1 MDDIVHPLLG
11 TFSIIKKIGSGSFAT
26 VYLGYHT
33 ELQYPAAIKIFN
45 SNNGDDIRESFN
57 ITKQITHPFIC
68 KDFDLIK
75 TSNGQNC
82 LIMEYVE
89 GQTLLEYANTHYPL
103 SNQDIRAILG
113 QIIIAV
119 EFLHFNNIIH
129 RDLKCENVLIDKN
142 KNIRLIDLNF
152 SCPNGILHSTM
163 CGSPGYIAP
172 EIIKNELYTD
182 SVDIWSMGILLYA
195 ITYGRLPYQ
204 NNNVYALFKL
214 IISDEPSFPHDSD
227 VDANLV
233 DLIKKMLV
241 KDPNRRITIQ
251 EIKNHPFFT
260 SGTTEKNYIFSK
272 PRINYYINDP
282 LSKVNPQMHIIQ
294 QMKLSL
300 SDSLIL
306 VNELKS
312 GKITHNTLTYSILY
326 KIYISNVQIKNY
338 SHSFQCIIH
347 EKSNPAKKEG
357 DLPLLDTN
365 ESSKGVMPSL
375 SHSTSYDG
383 IAEKEDLSI
392 HKGNKQVD
400 LQLFLN
406 SNVQFRRFSSLAKP
420 IAGINRRKL
429 SAMKSVPQLKQA
441 KVINESN
448 FAGEGTVSLGALPQL
463 KIHE

>member
-1 MDDIVHPLLG
+1 
-11 TFSIIKKIGSGSFAT
+11 
-26 VYLGYHT
+26 
-33 ELQYPAAIKIFN
+33 
-45 SNNGDDIRESFN
+45 
-57 ITKQITHPFIC
+57 
-68 KDFDLIK
+68 
-75 TSNGQNC
+75 
-82 LIMEYVE
+82 
-89 GQTLLEYANTHYPL
+89 
-103 SNQDIRAILG
+103 
-113 QIIIAV
+113 
-119 EFLHFNNIIH
+119 
-129 RDLKCENVLIDKN
+129 
-142 KNIRLIDLNF
+142 
-152 SCPNGILHSTM
+152 
-163 CGSPGYIAP
+163 
-172 EIIKNELYTD
+172 
-182 SVDIWSMGILLYA
+182 
-195 ITYGRLPYQ
+195 
-204 NNNVYALFKL
+204 
-214 IISDEPSFPHDSD
+214 
-227 VDANLV
+227 
-233 DLIKKMLV
+233 
-241 KDPNRRITIQ
+241 
-251 EIKNHPFFT
+251 
-260 SGTTEKNYIFSK
+260 
-272 PRINYYINDP
+272 
-282 LSKVNPQMHIIQ
+282 
-294 QMKLSL
+294 MKLSL

-347 EKSNPAKKEG
+347 EKSNPAKKEC

-448 FAGEGTVSLGALPQL
+448 FTSEGTVSLGALPQL